1 MSLLG
6 QRVLRT
12 EDARMLTAGGTYVA
26 DVSHPLLA
34 GAVSLHFV
42 RSTRQHARI
51 ASIDARNAM
60 TAPGVIA
67 VFTAAELDVGPMP
80 PVLPRFDPALSLPLL
95 ARDVVRYVG
104 EPVAVVVA
112 ESAAA
117 AADAADLVVVEY
129 ESLPRGT
136 PLFDHLTGDVAE
148 TSAVGDDADG
158 LFDEC
163 EVVVSLMLTH
173 PRMAACPLETRAAA
187 SVWDNDGRLHHWLSV
202 QSPHAVKMGLQA
214 VFGVDPAMV
223 HVVAP
228 DVGGGFGP
236 KFGNYPEDVVTAWAA
251 RRIGRPARWVETR
264 SES

>member
-60 TAPGVIA
+60 TAPGVVA
-67 VFTAAELDVGPMP
+67 VFTGADIDVGPMP

-112 ESAAA
+112 DTPAT
-117 AADAADLVVVEY
+117 AADAAELVVVEFDV
-129 ESLPRGT
+129 LPAGA
-136 PLFDHLTGDVAE
+136 PVFEHLDDDIAE
-148 TSAVGDDADG
+148 AYTVGDDGEG
-158 LFDEC
+158 LFDAC
-163 EVVVSLMLTH
+163 DVVVSLTLTH

-187 SVWDNDGRLHHWLSV
+187 SAWDADGRLHHWLSV
-202 QSPHAVKMGLQA
+202 Q
-214 VFGVDPAMV
+214 
-223 HVVAP
+223 AP
-228 DVGGGFGP
+228 
-236 KFGNYPEDVVTAWAA
+236 
-251 RRIGRPARWVETR
+251 
-264 SES
+264 